1 MLLASS
7 ESSMVGSGIFFTIT
21 ECPLTEVAT
30 AFALMAFSVKIL
42 VMALETLP
50 ESTIIESTTMS
61 EARGSTPMCATS
73 ISPWALRSST
83 ALMLLEPMSRPTI
96 VFAPPNKPIRSS
108 SVSCG
113 RSRGPRLLLAPALAD
128 GALALHPAVQDG
140 LLELPPVPQLEGGN
154 LFLVHVL
161 VKCVR
166 AHAEVLR
173 SLANVHH
180 FTRIGH
186 KNLSPFHKIALSLAA
201 GDSTLAGAARK
212 FLLLSRGGYC
222 GVSYISVT
230 TTYVKR
236 ELWFSSGFLGY
247 LGCEPW

>member
-1 MLLASS
+1 MSKGMCCAASVWMLFASS

-21 ECPLTEVAT
+21 ECPLSEEAT
-30 AFALMAFSVKIL
+30 AFGLMAFSVKIF
-42 VMALETLP
+42 VIALETLP

-61 EARGSTPMCATS
+61 EASGSTPMCATS

-108 SVSCG
+108 SVPSY
-113 RSRGPRLLLAPALAD
+113 RSRGLRLLFAAAFAD
-128 GALALHPAVQDG
+128 GALALHPAIQDG
-140 LLELPPVPQLEGGN
+140 LLELPAVPQFESRD
-154 LFLVHVL
+154 LFLVNVL

-173 SLANVHH
+173 CLAYVHH

-186 KNLSPFHKIALSLAA
+186 KNLSPFHRLMHSRLRREI
-201 GDSTLAGAARK
+201 
-212 FLLLSRGGYC
+212 LLWPGLRGNPYC
-222 GVSYISVT
+222 
-230 TTYVKR
+230 
-236 ELWFSSGFLGY
+236 FLG
-247 LGCEPW
+247 GVTVA

>member
-1 MLLASS
+1 MCCAASVWMLFASS

-30 AFALMAFSVKIL
+30 AFGLMAFSVKIF
-42 VMALETLP
+42 VIALETLP

-61 EARGSTPMCATS
+61 EASGSTPMCATS

-108 SVSCG
+108 SVPSY
-113 RSRGPRLLLAPALAD
+113 RSRGFGLLFAAAFAD
-128 GALALHPAVQDG
+128 GALTLHPTVQDG
-140 LLELPPVPQLEGGN
+140 LLELPAVPQLEGGN

-161 VKCVR
+161 VKGVR
-166 AHAEVLR
+166 AHAEELR
-173 SLANVHH
+173 SLATVHH

-186 KNLSPFHKIALSLAA
+186 KNLSPFHKLMRSRLRREIPLWPGLRGKS
-201 GDSTLAGAARK
+201 
-212 FLLLSRGGYC
+212 LLLSRGVYC
-222 GVSYISVT
+222 GVSY
-230 TTYVKR
+230 
-236 ELWFSSGFLGY
+236 
-247 LGCEPW
+247 

>member
-1 MLLASS
+1 MVEASS
-7 ESSMVGSGIFFTIT
+7 ESSMVDMGIFLTIT
-21 ECPLTEVAT
+21 EWPLTEVAT
-30 AFALMAFSVKIL
+30 AFALMEFSVKIL
-42 VMALETLP
+42 VMALDTLP

-61 EARGSTPMCATS
+61 DASGSTPMCATS

-108 SVSCG
+108 SVPCDRAS
-113 RSRGPRLLLAPALAD
+113 GPRLLLAAAFAD
-128 GALALHPAVQDG
+128 GALALHPTVQAG
-140 LLELPPVPQLEGGN
+140 LLEFPPVPQLEGGN
-154 LFLVHVL
+154 LFLVYVL

-186 KNLSPFHKIALSLAA
+186 KNPSPFHKITLSLTA
-201 GDSTLAGAARK
+201 GDSTLAGAARN
-212 FLLLSRGGYC
+212 SYC
-222 GVSYISVT
+222 
-230 TTYVKR
+230 
-236 ELWFSSGFLGY
+236 FLGGDAVARVISA
-247 LGCEPW
+247 LLPPMSS